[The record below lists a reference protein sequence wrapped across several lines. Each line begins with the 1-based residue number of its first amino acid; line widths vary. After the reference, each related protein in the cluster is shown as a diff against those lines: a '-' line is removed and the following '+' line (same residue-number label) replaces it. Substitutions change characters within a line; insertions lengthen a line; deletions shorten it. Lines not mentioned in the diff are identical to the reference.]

1 MLGVTPLWNGAQ
13 WVSRAPPHNTFP
25 AFLNLNGI
33 KFSTNILTS
42 KSELARSQQRVF
54 SSLTDCWKSTMKECV
69 KLEIDKVQAA
79 NQANLALLRE
89 VDTIDSIS
97 DGNLIFSAFQKSQNF
112 PVEQDQPETSSISS
126 SIGKLN
132 MKVTK
137 TYSSSDESSGS
148 RNRLRFFLVILNYNN
163 HIIYIQNH
171 S

>member
-1 MLGVTPLWNGAQ
+1 M
-13 WVSRAPPHNTFP
+13 
-25 AFLNLNGI
+25 
-33 KFSTNILTS
+33 TS

-69 KLEIDKVQAA
+69 KLEIDKVQGA

-97 DGNLIFSAFQKSQNF
+97 DGNLIFSAFQKSRNF
-112 PVEQDQPETSSISS
+112 PAEQEQPETSSISS

-148 RNRLRFFLVILNYNN
+148 RNRLRYFL
-163 HIIYIQNH
+163 
-171 S
+171 